1 MNLRIF
7 FCKNLLVIIPDVQS
21 VSQQLNNVFGILPEE
36 AFKLTNGNSRRARL
50 WRKVYYLEYLR
61 ELYKR
66 LVTYLK
72 CRNSEK

>member
-1 MNLRIF
+1 M
-7 FCKNLLVIIPDVQS
+7 IIPDVQS

-66 LVTYLK
+66 LVTIFNAETLK
-72 CRNSEK
+72 NSAH